1 MIKNQWYAIIPS
13 NEIPKDKL
21 VGVKRLNLDLCLF
34 RNSDGEISCV
44 VDKCSHRGAALS
56 KGKLKGDCV
65 ECPFHGFQ
73 FDQEGKC
80 TLIPANGRNADIER
94 RFHVESHLV
103 REAHGIVYLWFGDKE
118 KASDVLPFFD
128 EFIDDTY
135 IYSEMSDLWNAH
147 YSRCIENQL
156 DVVHL
161 PFVHHNTIGRGN
173 NSVVNGPALE
183 FVDDTILIT
192 ANNSFDHGQQ
202 PKLESECSINPKMNL
217 RFKFPNVWQNYITD
231 HIKVIIFFAPV
242 DDEHT
247 IFYIRFYTNQ
257 FKFKLMNHTM
267 ARIGKVMNKVVERQD
282 KQYVE
287 TQIPKASA
295 LSCGENLLSGDSPIM
310 MYRAIRNKLQND
322 ETTSK

>member
-80 TLIPANGRNADIER
+80 TLIPANGRNADIES

-118 KASDVLPFFD
+118 
-128 EFIDDTY
+128 
-135 IYSEMSDLWNAH
+135 
-147 YSRCIENQL
+147 
-156 DVVHL
+156 
-161 PFVHHNTIGRGN
+161 
-173 NSVVNGPALE
+173 
-183 FVDDTILIT
+183 
-192 ANNSFDHGQQ
+192 
-202 PKLESECSINPKMNL
+202 
-217 RFKFPNVWQNYITD
+217 
-231 HIKVIIFFAPV
+231 
-242 DDEHT
+242 
-247 IFYIRFYTNQ
+247 
-257 FKFKLMNHTM
+257 
-267 ARIGKVMNKVVERQD
+267 
-282 KQYVE
+282 
-287 TQIPKASA
+287 
-295 LSCGENLLSGDSPIM
+295 
-310 MYRAIRNKLQND
+310 
-322 ETTSK
+322 

>member
-1 MIKNQWYAIIPS
+1 MIRNQWYAIIPS
-13 NEIPKDKL
+13 NKIPKDKL

-34 RNSDGEISCV
+34 RNSDGDISCV
-44 VDKCSHRGAALS
+44 ADKCTHRGASLS
-56 KGKLKGDCV
+56 KGKRKGDCV
-65 ECPFHGFQ
+65 ECPFHGLQ
-73 FDQEGKC
+73 FNKEGKC
-80 TLIPANGRNADIER
+80 TLIPANGRNANIES
-94 RFHVESHLV
+94 RFHVESFLV
-103 REAHGIVYLWFGDKE
+103 REAHKMVYLWLGDKE
-118 KASDVLPFFD
+118 MASDVLPFFN
-128 EFIDDTY
+128 EFIDDT
-135 IYSEMSDLWNAH
+135 
-147 YSRCIENQL
+147 
-156 DVVHL
+156 
-161 PFVHHNTIGRGN
+161 
-173 NSVVNGPALE
+173 
-183 FVDDTILIT
+183 ILLT
-192 ANNSFDHGQQ
+192 ANNSLDHGQQ
-202 PKLESECSINPKMNL
+202 PKLESECSINPQMNL

-267 ARIGKVMNKVVERQD
+267 AQIGKVMNKVVERQD

-287 TQIPKASA
+287 TQTPKASA